1 MCHNGVV
8 FCDNQRCPVKI
19 GIPAAI
25 SSYAEQTQMSR
36 DDYIDIDG
44 EEGDTDDASGSG
56 LSISDERRREDARGI
71 INLGDSDGEDEE
83 MQSGDGNEGTESGNG
98 REEQQSG
105 EDRGDGDG
113 EQDVGVISGD
123 SEEENRSDGGQEV
136 GVISGDSEE
145 ENRSDGGQ
153 EVGVISG
160 DSEEENRSKVR

>member
-1 MCHNGVV
+1 MSKALFRFYKVHCVFATDGSFFASVCHNGVV

-25 SSYAEQTQMSR
+25 SGYAEQTQMSR

-44 EEGDTDDASGSG
+44 EEGDTEDASGSG
-56 LSISDERRREDARGI
+56 LFGSGERRRKDARGT
-71 INLGDSDGEDEE
+71 INLGKSDGEDEE

-98 REEQQSG
+98 GEDEQSG
-105 EDRGDGDG
+105 EDRGDG
-113 EQDVGVISGD
+113 
-123 SEEENRSDGGQEV
+123 
-136 GVISGDSEE
+136 
-145 ENRSDGGQ
+145 DGGQ